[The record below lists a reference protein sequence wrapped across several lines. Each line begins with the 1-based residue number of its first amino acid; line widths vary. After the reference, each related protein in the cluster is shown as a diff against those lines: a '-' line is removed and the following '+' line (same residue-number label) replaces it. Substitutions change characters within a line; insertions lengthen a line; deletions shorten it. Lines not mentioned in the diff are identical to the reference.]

1 MDNYE
6 AENRELL
13 DRFAAALRDR
23 DTSAWFDEDELLD
36 IFDFAGDYGMDY
48 LRAEALFWGVR
59 NFPDSR
65 ALMERRA
72 VFYADV
78 LGTEAVNSFSDDHA
92 DVDTLLARI
101 LSARATITG
110 HDEALTFIRE
120 SIAASHNMEDEEVI
134 QLVNFAADTG
144 NLQWMAD
151 NTEKIFASL
160 SYKPAFL
167 YELGAAAIQK
177 GEYAMALKAL
187 DDLVTEMPYNAEYWS
202 LISTCHLRLNHLDEA
217 ADAAEMAIA
226 IDPANTEALNCKAR
240 CMAVL
245 NEEELIRMAGE
256 YPDNLVIVETLIDC
270 FCTRMLHDARVR
282 QVILD
287 AITDR
292 LETWQDSV
300 IVQTAAVMLKPDE
313 APERLDRIW
322 AFEED
327 NPQTLPEKIRLW
339 TQWAH
344 SVYIRGSLAGAA
356 AIVDTVYGNVPG
368 SASGVTSADISPLIA
383 LGTAIHL
390 GLKRYTSVVEDVE
403 MLLGVNG
410 GLSPAVHAAYLTAL
424 VRLRRFSTACRHI
437 DLFRNRL
444 VTCMQYEQFVAQG
457 VYDSVNLALGISW
470 LRRVFDDLRPRIAPD
485 ACQSFDSDSYDPFEN
500 V

>member
-13 DRFAAALRDR
+13 DRFAAALRDH

-72 VFYADV
+72 VFYADI

-101 LSARATITG
+101 LSARANISD
-110 HDEALTFIRE
+110 HDKALDFIRE
-120 SIAASHNMEDEEVI
+120 SLATSHNMEDEEVI

-151 NTEKIFASL
+151 NTDKVFASL

-187 DDLVTEMPYNAEYWS
+187 DALVSEMPYNAEYWS
-202 LISTCHLRLNHLDEA
+202 LISTCHLSLNNLDEA

-245 NEEELIRMAGE
+245 NEDELVKMAKDN
-256 YPDNLVIVETLIDC
+256 PDNLVIVETMIDC
-270 FCTRMLHDARVR
+270 LCMRMMQDSRVANT
-282 QVILD
+282 ILD

-300 IVQTAAVMLKPDE
+300 IVQTAAVMLMPDE
-313 APERLDRIW
+313 APQRLDRIW
-322 AFEED
+322 ALEQD
-327 NPQTLPEKIRLW
+327 SPQTLPEKIRLW

-356 AIVDTVYGNVPG
+356 AIIDTVYSNVPG
-368 SASGVTSADISPLIA
+368 NAVGVTSADVSPLFA
-383 LGTAIHL
+383 LGAAVHL
-390 GLKRYTSVVEDVE
+390 GLHRFSSVVEDAE
-403 MLLGVNG
+403 LLLKVNG
-410 GLSPAVHAAYLTAL
+410 GLSPAVHVAYITAL
-424 VRLRRFSTACRHI
+424 VRLHRFADAGRHI
-437 DLFRNRL
+437 DLFRDRL
-444 VTCMQYEQFVAQG
+444 GTCMQYEQFVAQG
-457 VYDSVNLALGISW
+457 VYDRVNLAIGINW
-470 LRRVFDDLRPRIAPD
+470 VRRVFDDLRPQLDPD
-485 ACQSFDSDSYDPFEN
+485 TCDLDADSYNPFVNE
-500 V
+500 